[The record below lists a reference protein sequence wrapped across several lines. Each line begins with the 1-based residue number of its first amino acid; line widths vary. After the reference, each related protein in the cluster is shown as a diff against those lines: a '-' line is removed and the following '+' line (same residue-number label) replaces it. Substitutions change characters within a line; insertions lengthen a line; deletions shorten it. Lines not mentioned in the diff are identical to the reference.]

1 MTAGKKIKGRKR
13 HIVVDILGNMLAVI
27 VHAANKHDTASGLL
41 AAQYATTLYPGIK
54 RLCGDAGY
62 RGTFVDDV
70 AEYIGLPVDI
80 VKRGQEKEWDI
91 LPKRWIVERT
101 FSWLNN
107 SRRLSKDYEIT
118 TGSAE
123 AMVMVSHIHTLLK
136 RL

>member
-1 MTAGKKIKGRKR
+1 MGKKIKGRKR
-13 HIVVDILGNMLAVI
+13 HIVVDTLGHLLGVI
-27 VHAANKHDTASGLL
+27 VHAANKHDTVSGLFT
-41 AAQYATTLYPGIK
+41 AQYATTLYPGIK
-54 RLCGDAGY
+54 RLCGDSGY

-70 AEYIGLPVDI
+70 EEYIGLPVDI
-80 VKRGQEKEWDI
+80 VKRTEKKKWDI

-101 FSWLNN
+101 FAWLNN

-118 TGSAE
+118 TRSAE